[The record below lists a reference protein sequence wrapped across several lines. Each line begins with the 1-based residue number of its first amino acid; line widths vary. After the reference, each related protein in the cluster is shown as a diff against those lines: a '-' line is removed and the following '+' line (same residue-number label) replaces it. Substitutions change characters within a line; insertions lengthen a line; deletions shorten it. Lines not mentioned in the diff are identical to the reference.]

1 MQDEGKIVGC
11 SSKSLTVTGED
22 KLKNELGSKAKE
34 KCIEII
40 AVVFDKIKFK

>member
-11 SSKSLTVTGED
+11 SSKSLTVAGED

-34 KCIEII
+34 KCIEVTA
-40 AVVFDKIKFK
+40 AVSDEI